1 MVQFFN
7 IAISIYLL
15 VCTVS
20 SKTINVDIA
29 RKQHP
34 TVKQASES
42 AHDRATSI
50 RIKGSRLAAG
60 DALPTF
66 SLLNAQFSYYMPIS
80 LGTPMQNFSVVV
92 DTGSSVLW
100 VPDQTCGNVCVRAPD
115 SFKSEKSSTFKQDK
129 STNLQAYYGSG
140 SAHGIMGVD
149 TLSLNGGAFKIQKQE
164 FGLATTQSQ
173 VTNNGVDG
181 IFGFGPDPLSIYS
194 NTRRST
200 IKSLLTNLIEQNK
213 GYSYVFGV
221 KFEPVPSGYYSSMN
235 GKMAIGGLPDPKWYQ
250 GDIQWI
256 PRIKTSR
263 AAEFWG
269 VGVDSINVN
278 DKPVIKRLS
287 AIVDT
292 GTTLIIVSNEIADA
306 VYGSIPDAKIDPS
319 SDLWSIPCSAVG
331 TLPNIS
337 FVMDGKNFNLTP
349 SQYILPKYLNT
360 YWGARNPDLCLSFI
374 YSTDMSYS
382 GYDILLGQ
390 KFLENYVSIYD
401 GDKDRIGLAL
411 NAQLS
416 KTQSTKAKP
425 TDSSSNSKKKGQ
437 HKLV

>member
-1 MVQFFN
+1 MVQFIN
-7 IAISIYLL
+7 IAISICLL

-34 TVKQASES
+34 TLKQASES

-50 RIKGSRLAAG
+50 RIKGSRLAADG
-60 DALPTF
+60 TLPTF

-115 SFKSEKSSTFKQDK
+115 SFKSQKSSTFKQDK

-149 TLSLNGGAFKIQKQE
+149 TLSLNGGAFKIQNQE

-173 VTNNGVDG
+173 VTNNGVE
-181 IFGFGPDPLSIYS
+181 
-194 NTRRST
+194 RST

-235 GKMAIGGLPDPKWYQ
+235 GKMAIGGLPDPQWYQ

-256 PRIKTSR
+256 PRIKTTQ

-269 VGVDSINVN
+269 VGVDSVNVD

-292 GTTLIIVSNEIADA
+292 GTTLIIVSNEIANA
-306 VYGSIPDAKIDPS
+306 VYGSIPGAKIDPS

-331 TLPNIS
+331 KLPDIS
-337 FVMDGKNFNLTP
+337 FVMDGKKFNLTP
-349 SQYILPKYLNT
+349 AQYILPKYLVSLIFHRNGLMNT

-411 NAQLS
+411 NAQHS
-416 KTQSTKAKP
+416 KTESTKAKP

-437 HKLV
+437 HKLA